1 MMPEEV
7 ALFHALY
14 RTSVH
19 GRKDLG
25 EALLKNEEVVKI
37 DKSYTSRVAEYF
49 NVILK
54 SLGFEVEF
62 IDSDN
67 EVFELDNGEL
77 IEFSSEE
84 KTYLCTEYQKFLL
97 ERKESITKCI
107 LEEYGAMEKDDL
119 QHMVIDE
126 MVNGGYLI
134 GDMHTEEL
142 IRNADVRMPESVFMN
157 QEEIENTVKDIMK
170 EE

>member
-54 SLGFEVEF
+54 SLGFEVQF

-77 IEFSSEE
+77 IEFTSDE

-97 ERKESITKCI
+97 ERKESITKAI
-107 LEEYGAMEKDDL
+107 LQEYGVMENEEL
-119 QHMVIDE
+119 HQMVLDE

-134 GDMHTEEL
+134 GDMHTEEMV
-142 IRNADVRMPESVFMN
+142 RNANVKVPESVFATE
-157 QEEIENTVKDIMK
+157 EEISETVKNIM

>member
-14 RTSVH
+14 RTSIH
-19 GRKDLG
+19 GRRDLG
-25 EALLKNEEVVKI
+25 EALLKNDEVIKV

-54 SLGFEVEF
+54 SLGFDVQF
-62 IDSDN
+62 VDSDT
-67 EVFELDNGEL
+67 EAFELNNDEL
-77 IEFSSEE
+77 TEFSSNE

-97 ERKESITKCI
+97 ERKETITNDI
-107 LEEYGAMEKDDL
+107 LQEYGVMENDEL
-119 QHMVIDE
+119 QQMVIDE

-142 IRNADVRMPESVFMN
+142 VRNANVKIPESVFAS
-157 QEEIENTVKDIMK
+157 EEDITNTLHDIMG
-170 EE
+170 E